1 MHDPK
6 LSRAR
11 ARRPANDESV
21 RAKLERESLRTKL
34 KRLADRAKH
43 DGYRRYR
50 ADSFPSEANLCDRAK
65 EDAYS
70 RYDTDEPHP
79 LDCDG
84 AILVAYIDPKT
95 QWQMYRYDEDVVQ
108 PENGKQ
114 AYYDPEA
121 AAAQRA

>member
-6 LSRAR
+6 LSRIR
-11 ARRPANDESV
+11 ARRLVGDESLRERV
-21 RAKLERESLRTKL
+21 ERESLTNKF
-34 KRLADRAKH
+34 KRLAARAKH

-50 ADSFPSEANLCDRAK
+50 ADAFPSGANLSDLAK
-65 EDAYS
+65 QDDYS
-70 RYDTDEPHP
+70 RYDTGEPHP
-79 LDCDG
+79 LDGDG

-95 QWQMYRYDEDVVQ
+95 QWQMYRYDKDVVQ